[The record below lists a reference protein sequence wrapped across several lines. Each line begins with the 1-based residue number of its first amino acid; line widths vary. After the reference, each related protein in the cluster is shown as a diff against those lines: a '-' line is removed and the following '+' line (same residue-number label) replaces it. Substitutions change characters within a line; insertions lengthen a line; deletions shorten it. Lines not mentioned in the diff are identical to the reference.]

1 MSDHT
6 KCFVWFGVN
15 IARFLIKK
23 DKYMKNWI
31 PLFLL
36 LLALTSCKTR
46 NAVQNNTANG
56 KDSITTT
63 KDNGDPK
70 DVNEPVK
77 DKFTFYE
84 HVLVPPK
91 FEQIKIDSKV
101 RVETGSYVP
110 TLDATIYIEN
120 DKKVWMNL
128 RALFINAARGIAT
141 PEGIKGQD
149 KINKTYID
157 SDFDYLNN
165 LLNVNFIDYKSLE
178 KILLG
183 RTFVKINDRQ
193 FNLTQNAQGFK
204 MTSNTTQKIVTDEK
218 NREYKIDLQYDTNYD
233 LLNVNLKDILSSD
246 ELDIS
251 YSDWDEYNGIRL
263 PKNVKIIIKGSKS
276 SQILLENTKFDFSR
290 METPYS
296 VPSSYKKIEIK

>member
-1 MSDHT
+1 
-6 KCFVWFGVN
+6 
-15 IARFLIKK
+15 
-23 DKYMKNWI
+23 MKNWI
-31 PLFLL
+31 PFFIL
-36 LLALTSCKTR
+36 LLALSSCKTR
-46 NAVQNNTANG
+46 NNAKNNADN
-56 KDSITTT
+56 KRDSIVTAE
-63 KDNGDPK
+63 DNRNPK
-70 DVNEPVK
+70 DVNEPVR
-77 DKFTFYE
+77 DKLTFYE
-84 HVLVPPK
+84 HVVVPPK

-101 RVETGSYVP
+101 RVESGSYVP

-183 RTFVKINDRQ
+183 RTFVKINDSQ
-193 FNLTQNAQGFK
+193 FTLTQNAQGYK
-204 MTSNTTQKIVTDEK
+204 MVSNVNQKIVTDEK
-218 NREYKIDLQYDTNYD
+218 QREYKIALQYDTNYD
-233 LLNVNLKDILSSD
+233 LLSVNLKDILSSD
-246 ELDIS
+246 ELEIS
-251 YSDWDEYNGIRL
+251 YSDWNEYNGIRL

>member
-1 MSDHT
+1 
-6 KCFVWFGVN
+6 
-15 IARFLIKK
+15 
-23 DKYMKNWI
+23 MKNWI
-31 PLFLL
+31 PFLLL
-36 LLALTSCKTR
+36 LLALSSCKTR
-46 NAVQNNTANG
+46 NAAQNNTDHTR
-56 KDSITTT
+56 DSINTT
-63 KDNGDPK
+63 KDNGNPK
-70 DVNEPVK
+70 DANEPVN
-77 DKFTFYE
+77 DKLTFYE
-84 HVLVPPK
+84 HVLIPPK

-128 RALFINAARGIAT
+128 KALFINAARGIAT

-193 FNLTQNAQGFK
+193 FDLTQNAQGFK
-204 MTSNTTQKIVTDEK
+204 MVSNKNQKIVTDEK
-218 NREYKIDLQYDTNYD
+218 NREYKVALQYDTNYD
-233 LLNVNLKDILSSD
+233 LLAVNLKDILSSD
-246 ELDIS
+246 ELEVS
-251 YSDWDEYNGIRL
+251 YSDWNEYEGIRL

>member
-1 MSDHT
+1 
-6 KCFVWFGVN
+6 
-15 IARFLIKK
+15 
-23 DKYMKNWI
+23 MKNWI
-31 PLFLL
+31 PFLLL
-36 LLALTSCKTR
+36 LLALSSCKTR
-46 NAVQNNTANG
+46 NAAQNDTNHTQ
-56 KDSITTT
+56 DSINATKD
-63 KDNGDPK
+63 KDNGNPK
-70 DVNEPVK
+70 DANEPVR
-77 DKFTFYE
+77 DKLTFYE
-84 HVLVPPK
+84 HVLIPPK

-193 FNLTQNAQGFK
+193 FDLTQNAQGFK
-204 MTSNTTQKIVTDEK
+204 MISNTNQKILTDEK
-218 NREYKIDLQYDTNYD
+218 NREYKVALQYDTNYD

-246 ELDIS
+246 ELDVS
-251 YSDWDEYNGIRL
+251 YSDWNEYAGIRL

>member
-1 MSDHT
+1 
-6 KCFVWFGVN
+6 
-15 IARFLIKK
+15 
-23 DKYMKNWI
+23 MKNWI
-31 PLFLL
+31 PFLLL
-36 LLALTSCKTR
+36 LLALSSCKTR
-46 NAVQNNTANG
+46 TAAQNDTDRTRDSINAAKD
-56 KDSITTT
+56 KDSG
-63 KDNGDPK
+63 NPK
-70 DVNEPVK
+70 DANEPVR
-77 DKFTFYE
+77 DKLTFYE
-84 HVLVPPK
+84 HVLIPPK

-101 RVETGSYVP
+101 KVETGSYVP
-110 TLDATIYIEN
+110 TLDATVYIEK

-193 FNLTQNAQGFK
+193 FDLTQNAQGFK
-204 MTSNTTQKIVTDEK
+204 MVSNTNQKIVTDEK
-218 NREYKIDLQYDTNYD
+218 NREYKVALQYDTNYD
-233 LLNVNLKDILSSD
+233 LLSVNLKDILSSD
-246 ELDIS
+246 ELEIS
-251 YSDWDEYNGIRL
+251 YSDWNEYEGIRL

>member
-1 MSDHT
+1 M
-6 KCFVWFGVN
+6 
-15 IARFLIKK
+15 
-23 DKYMKNWI
+23 
-31 PLFLL
+31 
-36 LLALTSCKTR
+36 LLALSSCKTLTGAK
-46 NAVQNNTANG
+46 NDTNNTR
-56 KDSITTT
+56 DSITTAE
-63 KDNGDPK
+63 DNRNPK
-70 DVNEPVK
+70 DVNEPVR
-77 DKFTFYE
+77 DKFTFFE
-84 HVLVPPK
+84 HVVVPPK
-91 FEQIKIDSKV
+91 FDQIKIDSKV

-183 RTFVKINDRQ
+183 RTFVKINDSQ
-193 FNLTQNAQGFK
+193 FTLTQNAQGYK
-204 MTSNTTQKIVTDEK
+204 MVSNVNQKIVTDEK
-218 NREYKIDLQYDTNYD
+218 QREYKIVLQYDTNYD
-233 LLNVNLKDILSSD
+233 LLSVNLKDILSSD
-246 ELDIS
+246 ELEIS

-276 SQILLENTKFDFSR
+276 SQILLENTNFDFSR

>member
-1 MSDHT
+1 
-6 KCFVWFGVN
+6 
-15 IARFLIKK
+15 
-23 DKYMKNWI
+23 MKNWI
-31 PLFLL
+31 PLLLL
-36 LLALTSCKTR
+36 LLALSSCKTR
-46 NAVQNNTANG
+46 TKAQNDTDHTR
-56 KDSITTT
+56 DSIAVT
-63 KDNGDPK
+63 KDQDNGNPK
-70 DVNEPVK
+70 DANEPVK
-77 DKFTFYE
+77 DKLTFYE

-91 FEQIKIDSKV
+91 FDQIKIDSKI

-110 TLDATIYIEN
+110 TLDATVYIEN
-120 DKKVWMNL
+120 DTKVWMNL

-193 FNLTQNAQGFK
+193 FTLTQNAQGFK
-204 MTSNTTQKIVTDEK
+204 MVSNTNQKIVTDEK
-218 NREYKIDLQYDTNYD
+218 NREYKIALQYDTNYD

-246 ELDIS
+246 ELDVS
-251 YSDWDEYNGIRL
+251 YSDWNEYEGIRL

-276 SQILLENTKFDFSR
+276 SQILMENTKFDFSR

>member
-1 MSDHT
+1 
-6 KCFVWFGVN
+6 
-15 IARFLIKK
+15 
-23 DKYMKNWI
+23 MKNWI
-31 PLFLL
+31 PLLL
-36 LLALTSCKTR
+36 LLLVLSSCKTR
-46 NAVQNNTANG
+46 TKVQNDTDQTR
-56 KDSITTT
+56 DSIATTAD

-70 DVNEPVK
+70 DVSQPVR
-77 DKFTFYE
+77 DKLTFYE
-84 HVLVPPK
+84 HVLIPPK

-101 RVETGSYVP
+101 RVETGNYVP
-110 TLDATIYIEN
+110 TLDATVYIEN

-193 FNLTQNAQGFK
+193 FDLTQNAQGFK
-204 MTSNTTQKIVTDEK
+204 MVSNINQKITTDEK
-218 NREYKIDLQYDTNYD
+218 NREYKIALQYDTNYD
-233 LLNVNLKDILSSD
+233 LLSVNLKDILSSD
-246 ELDIS
+246 ELDVS
-251 YSDWDEYNGIRL
+251 YSDWNEYEGIRL

-276 SQILLENTKFDFSR
+276 SQILMENTKFDFSR

>member
-1 MSDHT
+1 
-6 KCFVWFGVN
+6 VWFGVN
-15 IARFLIKK
+15 IAPYFLIK

-31 PLFLL
+31 PLLLL
-36 LLALTSCKTR
+36 LLALSSCKTR
-46 NAVQNNTANG
+46 TKVQNDTDQTR
-56 KDSITTT
+56 DSIATTVD

-70 DVNEPVK
+70 DVNQPVR
-77 DKFTFYE
+77 DKLTFYE
-84 HVLVPPK
+84 HVLIPPK

-110 TLDATIYIEN
+110 TLDATVYIEN

-193 FNLTQNAQGFK
+193 FDLTQNAQGFK
-204 MTSNTTQKIVTDEK
+204 MVSNINQKITTDEK
-218 NREYKIDLQYDTNYD
+218 NREYKIALQYDTNYD
-233 LLNVNLKDILSSD
+233 LLSVNLKDILSSD
-246 ELDIS
+246 ELDVS
-251 YSDWDEYNGIRL
+251 YSDWNEYEGIRL

-276 SQILLENTKFDFSR
+276 SQILMENTKFDFSR

>member
-1 MSDHT
+1 
-6 KCFVWFGVN
+6 
-15 IARFLIKK
+15 
-23 DKYMKNWI
+23 MKNWI
-31 PLFLL
+31 PFLLL
-36 LLALTSCKTR
+36 LLALSSCKTR
-46 NAVQNNTANG
+46 NAAQNDTNHTQ
-56 KDSITTT
+56 DSINATKD
-63 KDNGDPK
+63 KDNGNPK
-70 DVNEPVK
+70 DDNEPVR
-77 DKFTFYE
+77 DKLTFYE
-84 HVLVPPK
+84 HVLIPPK

-193 FNLTQNAQGFK
+193 FDLTQNAQGFK
-204 MTSNTTQKIVTDEK
+204 MVSNTNQKIVTDEK
-218 NREYKIDLQYDTNYD
+218 NREYKVALQYDTNYD

-246 ELDIS
+246 ELDVS
-251 YSDWDEYNGIRL
+251 YSDWNEYAGIRL